1 MYDNETSTENFEN
14 DLKLILVCYWSVTW
28 KMVFNPDVS
37 KPAEEVL
44 YINRNSN
51 IYNHNASAIT
61 PVEDH
66 KHLGLTLEN
75 TVSFDKHTDE
85 KISKATRELE

>member
-1 MYDNETSTENFEN
+1 MYDNETSTENIETY
-14 DLKLILVCYWSVTW
+14 LKLTLVCYWSVTW
-28 KMVFNPDVS
+28 KMVS

-44 YINRNSN
+44 YTNRNSN
-51 IYNHNASAIT
+51 IYNYNASAIT

-85 KISKATRELE
+85 KILKATRELE

>member
-1 MYDNETSTENFEN
+1 MYDNETSTENIGN

-28 KMVFNPDVS
+28 KMVFNPDVL

-44 YINRNSN
+44 YTNRNSN
-51 IYNHNASAIT
+51 IYNHNASVIT

-66 KHLGLTLEN
+66 KHLGLTLAIN

-85 KISKATRELE
+85 KI